1 MLPSLPELTWPTKVL
16 GPPPAARE
24 VRFASACS
32 LAFALLIL
40 VFVLVGGR
48 DRAAAVGIPFQED
61 FVAFYGVGRLLNEHP
76 PDRLYDFRVQE
87 AIYRDLRPRATYL
100 GLPYAHAPFEAL
112 LFQPLARLPYETA
125 YLMWLA
131 LGMLGYS
138 VALWALFR
146 RFGPPG
152 GPDRATVLLLAL
164 SFSPYMMESW
174 LGGNV
179 AVLPFVALAL
189 ALALEDAG
197 RPVLSGCALALCLNK
212 PSVLVLI
219 LPMLLVSR
227 RFAILAGFVVGSTV
241 LVVASSLI
249 LGLHAWPDFIGTLLR
264 WAEMTAAQPGL
275 FRDWKY
281 VDINAFSRVVPGGRS
296 WLGLSIMVACSLW
309 ALLAMLRM
317 WLALPGAGREAR
329 SLAWAA
335 AITWTLVLN
344 AYVPIYDCTL
354 LVLAGVLTASALRDP
369 VNGASP
375 PAFVALVALCY
386 VSAWVTQPLAQL
398 LRVQIFTLVLMYT
411 GVFLMR
417 QFQRVRLA
425 ATVPDPVALA

>member
-1 MLPSLPELTWPTKVL
+1 MLPSLPELKWPETVL

-24 VRFASACS
+24 VRFASVCS
-32 LAFALLIL
+32 LVFALLIL

-48 DRAAAVGIPFQED
+48 DRAASLGVQYQED

-87 AIYRDLRPRATYL
+87 QIYRDLRPDATYL

-125 YLMWLA
+125 YLVWLA
-131 LGMLGYS
+131 LGMLAYS
-138 VALWALFR
+138 GALWALFR
-146 RFGPPG
+146 RFGPPR
-152 GPDRATVLLLAL
+152 GPDRVTVLLLAL
-164 SFSPYMMESW
+164 SFSPFMMESW

-179 AVLPFVALAL
+179 AVIPFVAIAL
-189 ALALEDAG
+189 AIALEDAG
-197 RPVLSGCALALCLNK
+197 QPVLSGCVLALCLNK

-227 RFAILAGFVVGSTV
+227 RFRILAGFVVGSTV

-249 LGLHAWPDFIGTLLR
+249 LGLHAWPDFIGTMLR
-264 WAEMTAAQPGL
+264 WAQMTASQPGL

-281 VDINAFSRVVPGGRS
+281 VDINAFSRVLPGGRS
-296 WLGLSIMVACSLW
+296 WLGASIIVACSLW
-309 ALLAMLRM
+309 AVLGLLRM
-317 WLALPGAGREAR
+317 WLALPGTGREAR
-329 SLAWAA
+329 SIAWAA

-344 AYVPIYDCTL
+344 AYVPISDCTL
-354 LVLAGVLTASALRDP
+354 LVLAGVLAASALRDP
-369 VNGASP
+369 ATGSSP

-398 LRVQIFTLVLMYT
+398 LRVQIYTLVLMYT
-411 GVFLMR
+411 GFFLMR
-417 QFQRVRLA
+417 QFQRIRLA
-425 ATVPDPVALA
+425 PTVSDPMAPA